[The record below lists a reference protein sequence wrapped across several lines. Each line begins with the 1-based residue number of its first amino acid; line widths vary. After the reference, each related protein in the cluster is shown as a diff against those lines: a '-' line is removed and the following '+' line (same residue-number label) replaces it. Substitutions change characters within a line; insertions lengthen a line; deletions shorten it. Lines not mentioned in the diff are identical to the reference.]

1 MPNSKSTDVS
11 EKLGQLHR
19 KEEEEAAQRKAAKY
33 NLPYMDLSIFPI
45 DAETIYTLPEK
56 EAKAGQLIV
65 LKKQADQLTVALT
78 DPENPET
85 ITAITGLSEKFGQIN
100 KIIISLSSI
109 NRAYTFYRIKTT
121 DIPLIGKV
129 AIDQKYL
136 DDFNERVK
144 NISELK
150 EKITKL
156 STSEILETVIAGS
169 LKTGAGDIHI
179 EPSPKEIRLR
189 YRIDGVLQDV
199 AIFSLAAY
207 KSLLTRIKLLSDLT
221 INIHDTA
228 QDGRFTIQII
238 EKFGD
243 GQKKITKE
251 LETRVSI
258 LPEGNAETIVIRI
271 LGAGIEKLEIA
282 TLGIRETVLSALIRE
297 VQKPS
302 GMILNTGPTGSGKTT
317 TLYSFLNYLNDPKIK
332 IITIEDPVE
341 YRLPG
346 IVQTQISKN
355 YSFALALRAI
365 LRQNPNIVMVGE
377 IRDDETAKISLQ
389 AAMTGHLVFS
399 TLHTNDAPSTVS
411 RIIDMGIDIKT
422 LPDALN
428 AIIAQRLV
436 RKICPDCKEEFK
448 PDQETLLKIE
458 KILSIISPRAKIE
471 MPKKRT
477 LWRARGCSKCF
488 GLKYKGR
495 QPLFEVLTMNEEIRK
510 LIVSR
515 ASAFEILVSAVDNG
529 MLTLYQDGLLRSL
542 EGVTDLEEVE
552 RVAGKPGYLDEL
564 YERAVS
570 QSLTR
575 GIKISKEKKEKFEKT
590 SKDKAAIEKILSK
603 DPQEEIFKDIIT
615 FSLLLR
621 ATDIHIEPTENS
633 LLFRCRVDGIL
644 QDIARLP
651 KIYQLPLL
659 GEIKILAGLKTKEFK
674 GVQEGRFNIEYAEEN
689 LDTRL
694 SIISGGYGETAVIR
708 ILGLSKDVQSKEG
721 GLDLSAMGIRPEIYP
736 LLEKEI
742 HKPTGVI
749 LTTGPTGSGKT
760 TTLYGILQKL
770 NTQGVK
776 IMTIEDPIEYRLSG
790 VIQTQIDEA
799 SGYTFAK
806 ALKSFLRQNPN
817 IIMLG
822 EIRDEETAKI
832 AIQASLTG
840 HLVVSTLHTNDAP
853 STVQRLINLGISSG
867 DIASAINAIIAQRL
881 VRKLCSDCKKAY
893 KPDAK
898 LLNAIK
904 ANLANLPKTVKAPS
918 ANWRT
923 KITLYKSAGCAKC
936 KNFGYWGQVALYEIL
951 LKDESLQTLLAK
963 GAQTLEIKKAAQ
975 AGGMTTLRQ
984 DGLLKALDGLTT
996 IEEVERVTGELG
1008 KAEL

>member
-1 MPNSKSTDVS
+1 MEKSTDIS

-19 KEEEEAAQRKAAKY
+19 KEEEEAAQRKAKKY
-33 NLPYMDLSIFPI
+33 DLPYMDLSVFPI
-45 DAETIYTLPEK
+45 DAETLYALPEK

-65 LKKQADQLTVALT
+65 LKKQADLLTVALT
-78 DPENPET
+78 DPENQET
-85 ITAITGLSEKFGQIN
+85 KNVIAKLSEKFGKIN

-109 NRAYTFYRIKTT
+109 SRAFSFYRIKTT
-121 DIPLIGKV
+121 DVPLIGKV

-144 NISELK
+144 DISELK

-156 STSEILETVIAGS
+156 STSEILETIIAGS

-179 EPSPKEIRLR
+179 EPGKEIRLR

-199 AIFSLAAY
+199 ASFSLTAY
-207 KSLLTRIKLLSDLT
+207 KSLLTRIKLLSDLM
-221 INIHDTA
+221 INVHDTA

-243 GQKKITKE
+243 DQKRITKE
-251 LETRVSI
+251 METRVSI

-271 LGAGIEKLEIA
+271 LGAGIEKLQIE

-297 VQKPS
+297 VQKPN

-317 TLYSFLNYLNDPKIK
+317 TLYSFLNYLNNPKIK

-377 IRDDETAKISLQ
+377 IRDDETAKIALQ

-399 TLHTNDAPSTVS
+399 TLHTNDAPSTVA

-436 RKICPDCKEEFK
+436 RKICPDCKEEYE

-471 MPKKRT
+471 IPKKRT
-477 LWRARGCSKCF
+477 LWRARGCPKCF

-495 QPLFEVLTMNEEIRK
+495 LPLFEVLTMNEEIRK
-510 LIVSR
+510 LILAR
-515 ASAFEILVSAVDNG
+515 ASAFEILVAGVDAG

-570 QSLTR
+570 QALTR
-575 GIKISKEKKEKFEKT
+575 GIKVSKEKKEKFQKS

-651 KIYQLPLL
+651 KIYHLPLL

-674 GVQEGRFNIEYAEEN
+674 GVQEGRFNIDFAGEN

-721 GLDLSAMGIRPEIYP
+721 GLDLAAMGIRPEIYP

-770 NTQGVK
+770 NTSGVK

-832 AIQASLTG
+832 AVQASLTG

-881 VRKLCSDCKKAY
+881 VRKLCPDCKKAY

-898 LLNAIK
+898 LSNIIK
-904 ANLANLPKTVKAPS
+904 ANLANLPKTVKAPDFS
-918 ANWRT
+918 

-936 KNFGYWGQVALYEIL
+936 KKFGYFGQVALYEIL
-951 LKDESLQTLLAK
+951 LKDENLQTLIAK

-975 AGGMTTLRQ
+975 VAGMTTLRQ